1 MVNDGVDGK
10 TETPKISRA
19 DFPPESPLSNSE
31 ETKLKKISIA
41 AVALALVASTVT
53 MAPAQAAPVT
63 AAKATVLAECKT
75 LNEVAKKRGADGS
88 DLKCLK
94 ATVGS
99 MKGKQVWSYA
109 TLPVLSSLEMVVPG
123 SSTSGFG
130 GFGQAIV
137 AALKAEGLVK
147 TEPTLTYKSG
157 TGNVVGLTY
166 MIKDLAGKAGKIG
179 VTGFAQVGGTATVA
193 NYRYRVT
200 DATPVARM
208 YREFSGIAVKAD
220 SKYLTLADLIKDI
233 KADPTAVKVVAA
245 NKGGI
250 DHFLANKF
258 YQELGV
264 GIDKLNYTVNNGGQV
279 AALISDA
286 AYSFA
291 ISSYGDLIDN
301 EKAGKIRI
309 LGVTSP
315 TRIPGTATKTL
326 KEQGVNL
333 VLENWRGLILPPNTA
348 PAGKA
353 LVIRALDI
361 VNASASYK
369 TYLTDSK
376 AYSFFLPAPAF
387 NTWLNTEQNRITNL
401 WDDVN
406 FSQ

>member
-1 MVNDGVDGK
+1 MK
-10 TETPKISRA
+10 K
-19 DFPPESPLSNSE
+19 LS
-31 ETKLKKISIA
+31 LV
-41 AVALALVASTVT
+41 AVAVAVVASTVSI
-53 MAPAQAAPVT
+53 APAQAANVS
-63 AAKATVLAECKT
+63 ASKATVLAPCQT
-75 LNEVAKKRGADGS
+75 LNQVAKKRGADGS
-88 DLKCLK
+88 DLRCLK

-109 TLPVLSSLEMVVPG
+109 KLPVLSSLEMVVPG
-123 SSTSGFG
+123 STTSGFG
-130 GFGQAIV
+130 GFGQQIV
-137 AALKAEGLVK
+137 ASLKAEGLVK
-147 TEPTLTYKSG
+147 TEPVLTYKPG

-200 DATPVARM
+200 DATPIARM

-220 SKYLTLADLIKDI
+220 SKYMTLQDLVADI
-233 KADPTAVKVVAA
+233 KKDAAAVKVVGA

-258 YQELGV
+258 YQEIGAS
-264 GIDKLNYTVNNGGQV
+264 IADLNYTVNNGGQI

-286 AYSFA
+286 GYSFA
-291 ISSYGDLIDN
+291 ISSYGDLLDN

-309 LGVTSP
+309 LAVTSG
-315 TRIPGTATKTL
+315 TKLPGTTTKTM

-333 VLENWRGLILPPNTA
+333 VLENWRGLILPPNTS
-348 PAGKA
+348 PAGRA

-369 TYLTDSK
+369 EYLAASK

-387 NTWLNTEQNRITNL
+387 TTWLNSEQNRITNL

>member
-1 MVNDGVDGK
+1 M
-10 TETPKISRA
+10 
-19 DFPPESPLSNSE
+19 
-31 ETKLKKISIA
+31 KKFSVA
-41 AVALALVASTVT
+41 AIALALVASTATV
-53 MAPAQAAPVT
+53 APAQAAVVP
-63 AAKATVLAECKT
+63 ASKATVLAPCKK

-88 DLKCLK
+88 DLRCLK

-99 MKGKQVWSYA
+99 MQGKQVWSYA
-109 TLPVLSSLEMVVPG
+109 KLPVLSSLEMVIPG

-130 GFGQAIV
+130 GFGQQIV
-137 AALKAEGLVK
+137 ASLKAEGLVK
-147 TEPTLTYKSG
+147 TEPVLTYKPG

-220 SKYLTLADLIKDI
+220 SKYQTLQQLVADI
-233 KADPTAVKVVAA
+233 KADAAAVKVVGA

-250 DHFLANKF
+250 DHFLAAKF
-258 YQELGV
+258 YQEIGASV
-264 GIDKLNYTVNNGGQV
+264 ANLNYTVNNGGQV

-286 AYSFA
+286 QYSFA

-309 LGVTSP
+309 LAVTSA
-315 TRIPGTATKTL
+315 TKIPGTTTKTM
-326 KEQGVNL
+326 KEQGVDL
-333 VLENWRGLILPPNTA
+333 VLENWRGLILPPNTSA
-348 PAGKA
+348 AGRA

-361 VNASASYK
+361 VNASQSYK
-369 TYLTDSK
+369 DYLTASK
-376 AYSFFLPAPAF
+376 AYSFFLPSPAF
-387 NTWLNTEQNRITNL
+387 NTWLNAEQNRITNL